1 MKTIKF
7 GNYVINICESTK
19 EFLNNTHNKKGVVS
33 VEEYNSETGINTYWF
48 DEEKLGEN
56 LKHNIISSVI
66 SNEMINSED
75 METEENIF
83 IRAHEVT
90 KWIMEIL

>member
-7 GNYVINICESTK
+7 RDYVINICESTK
-19 EFLNNTHNKKGVVS
+19 EFLDNTHKKKSVVS
-33 VEEYNSETGINTYWF
+33 VGEYNSETGINTYWF

-56 LKHNIISSVI
+56 LKHDIISSVI
-66 SNEMINSED
+66 SNEMINAED
-75 METEENIF
+75 LETEENIF
-83 IRAHEVT
+83 IRAREIT